1 MWKIWIRLVDI
12 VFQLFQVAICHQE
25 TFHALILFISY
36 YCILSELMMIKIN
49 STRPSTSELQD
60 SIEIET
66 EIQLSHVLPIF
77 NVKIKVNTFKI
88 VDGHYKK

>member
-1 MWKIWIRLVDI
+1 
-12 VFQLFQVAICHQE
+12 
-25 TFHALILFISY
+25 
-36 YCILSELMMIKIN
+36 MIKIN

-77 NVKIKVNTFKI
+77 NVKIKINTFKI